1 MAEINYVNENKI
13 TEISDNKNIII
24 NIGKNIDKEIG
35 DLIQEPKEENLYYFF
50 FKRDI
55 YNENGTRIKEKE
67 KYISLINIF
76 NEYQKEGNDFIFL
89 YFKNIDI
96 DFIKIIFNGFI
107 SFDIEDI
114 NEKKFILETIKKI
127 IPLFFSKKI
136 FYIIYNQLSK
146 IYRRFNLTENKE
158 ILLNKFCKI
167 FELWKIIY
175 DVNDRAKVNSSY
187 ITFLGRK
194 DLTLI
199 NNNNYNGYQFKEV
212 NVYIEFE
219 DGFCNINDI
228 ECELIKVM
236 YYSHGNKN
244 VYYKEIITKENEK
257 INNILFKVNEES
269 INYVLNINDD
279 FDINNSENFVRAVE
293 LQSKSNF
300 GQVETLRNYI
310 GKIKKVNLSI
320 EFKDENIQ
328 KLYYAIIPKENKD
341 NYEIKPF
348 IEKDGNI
355 GLCIELEDQLN
366 LISGKIYH
374 DILYEDIRY
383 YGGLESFLPMI
394 KIIKYF
400 ISHFKDKEDII
411 KKLNEI
417 LIEIMKSIFKFIC
430 YSKTNFENFKNILV
444 PLLGALAE
452 INHVYPQEKIKYL
465 YSNNIFSLFYIII
478 ISSSFPFALKKSYMK
493 ITGLYNI
500 DQLNLNFDDL
510 LIDKDKLNIS
520 SYKWYSTLLMIIIE
534 FILLKFNDI
543 NKIPKAIIHQIL
555 LLQTNIEK
563 ETNKDLT
570 QFKNDII
577 SYIKCGLNFLN
588 YIIKSENK
596 DNNLFLINNNIA
608 KISDYFATNVL
619 NNEFNLSLILLMLK
633 VYLNLLNIDS
643 FWIKLDEEKKE
654 EEKKEEEKKERNTY
668 KNIFEN
674 FFNAFEKIIN
684 EAKDE
689 IKNKIITSFEDY
701 IINKDYLIKI
711 FPFLSSK
718 NFKLETENIL
728 SELTDFHRNYHN
740 IMKRLFIFN
749 KLWSDKKLFF
759 DAKKRE
765 KFLKY
770 KSINY
775 YTKNYQKPFIFP
787 DLDYKSTYPAF
798 SCFEIKKEFY
808 IEEENKDV
816 YNFDLDCPEFDE
828 FNIKYEEEIIENIK
842 KKGKI
847 NYYGVCLV
855 KRTHHI
861 KGIMFVCNDGY
872 SLIKKIIFY
881 SYPKTISDSIMC
893 CNTYKNLQNVN
904 KKNKKLCF
912 GAVFVCPEKYM
923 NIKIII
929 PVKDIRMI
937 LKKIYFYSKS
947 AIEIF
952 TKNKS
957 YYFNFTDKNAKYSE
971 KNCSDFTNT
980 FAFFI
985 SEFSPIA
992 IREEIIGHSRK
1003 VEDLLKSYKS
1013 KEKKYDISKVA
1024 NKYVSSL
1031 FEHWTSNT
1039 NDVEFSTLDLLI
1051 YLNLLS
1057 NRSYIDLFQYP
1068 VFPLP
1073 FFYDKVKENV
1083 FNYVD
1088 RKLNQHIGFQAVT
1101 EKSKKRKLLIMRTY
1115 EDSLKEYED
1124 GPEEDEVE
1132 PPSYFTTHFSNNF
1145 YVSNFLLR
1153 LFPYSFLAIELQG
1166 SGFDS
1171 PNRLFFSI
1179 EDTFNNISYHKS
1191 DLRELIPEFYYFPEM
1206 LWNLNKLNFGKRQN
1220 GSQVE
1225 DVLMPQD
1232 MTKIDREKNKERNS
1246 INLNDEY
1253 EKSDYFKSFKFIEKM
1268 RNLLESKQT
1277 DIVSWINIIF
1287 GPGQKYNNP
1296 KKEDLYFRNGSY
1308 IDYSDVKIDELKAYR
1323 HDQTA
1328 MTSVEF
1334 GITPIQTV
1342 FEGDTGKSKNRNN
1355 IYNYTVKDNKE
1366 IFKNICKYFV
1376 DKINK
1381 PKSKESKET
1390 KESKDCKDNTEKT
1403 SINKEEN
1410 NRNKNEQKYIKGIY
1424 KIISSNKMN
1433 EYNPSEENKSQ
1444 INNIFIDSEMYI
1456 NCIFQN
1462 DNIKVVGYKNGKVEV
1477 FKVNENDDCDLITEI
1492 FDHSDEICY
1501 IYYNQ
1506 RLNMICTSSTD
1517 GFINAYSL
1525 PNKLIT
1531 TIKNPNHNYFDMVFL
1546 CSNPFPS
1553 IVAFE
1558 KESLDF
1564 FSYSINGYKI
1574 KQVNLYNL
1582 LEIDKEKKSDIFI
1595 CSHFNERGG
1604 TFKDRLIF
1612 IENNPNEKENLYK
1625 CHLIK
1630 VPFFDK
1636 EDRIVEI
1643 KKN

>member
-1 MAEINYVNENKI
+1 MAENNDVNENKI
-13 TEISDNKNIII
+13 IEILDNKNIII
-24 NIGKNIDKEIG
+24 NIGKNIEKEV
-35 DLIQEPKEENLYYFF
+35 DSIQEPNEENLYYFF

-55 YNENGTRIKEKE
+55 YNENGTRIKEKK
-67 KYISLINIF
+67 KYISLIKIF
-76 NEYQKEGNDFIFL
+76 NEYLKETNDFIFL
-89 YFKNIDI
+89 YFKKIDI

-107 SFDIEDI
+107 SFDFEDI
-114 NEKKFILETIKKI
+114 NEKQYILDSIKKI
-127 IPLFFSKKI
+127 IPLFFSKNL
-136 FYIIYNQLSK
+136 FYIIYNQFSK
-146 IYRRFNLTENKE
+146 IYRRFNLSENKE
-158 ILLNKFCKI
+158 LLFNKFCKI
-167 FELWKIIY
+167 FELWKLIY
-175 DVNDRAKVNSSY
+175 DVNDKEKVNSSY
-187 ITFLGRK
+187 ITFIGRK
-194 DLTLI
+194 DLALI
-199 NNNNYNGYQFKEV
+199 NNNNYIGYQFKEI
-212 NVYIEFE
+212 NIYIEFE
-219 DGFCNINDI
+219 DGFCPINDM
-228 ECELIKVM
+228 ETELIKVIFIE
-236 YYSHGNKN
+236 YGTGK
-244 VYYKEIITKENEK
+244 VEYKDIITPKDNSKNKENKK
-257 INNILFKVNEES
+257 INNILFKINEES
-269 INYVLNINDD
+269 ISYVLNKSDN
-279 FDINNSENFVRAVE
+279 FDINNSENFIRVVE
-293 LQSKSNF
+293 LESPSNF
-300 GQVETLRNYI
+300 GQVETFRNYI
-310 GKIKKVNLSI
+310 GKIKKINISI

-328 KLYYAIIPKENKD
+328 KYYYEITPKENKEG
-341 NYEIKPF
+341 YEIKKF
-348 IEKDGNI
+348 EETEGYI
-355 GLCIELEDQLN
+355 GLSFEFGDEIK
-366 LISGKIYH
+366 LISSKIH
-374 DILYEDIRY
+374 NEILYEDIRY
-383 YGGLESFLPMI
+383 YGGLESFLPII

-400 ISHFKDKEDII
+400 ISHFKEKEDII

-417 LIEIMKSIFKFIC
+417 LIEIMKTIFKFIC
-430 YSKTNFENFKNILV
+430 YSKINFENFKNILV

-452 INHVYPQEKIKYL
+452 INHVYPSEKIKDL

-500 DQLNLNFDDL
+500 AQLNLNFDDL
-510 LIDKDKLNIS
+510 IIDKDKLNIS

-534 FILLKFNDI
+534 FYLLKLNDI
-543 NKIPKAIIHQIL
+543 NKIPKTVIYQIL

-563 ETNKDLT
+563 GTDLT
-570 QFKNDII
+570 QYKNNFT
-577 SYIKCGLNFLN
+577 SYIKCGLNCLN

-596 DNNLFLINNNIA
+596 ENNLLLINNNIE
-608 KISDYFATNVL
+608 KISDYLSSYVL
-619 NNEFNLSLILLMLK
+619 NNEYNLSFILLMLK
-633 VYLNLLNIDS
+633 VYLNLLNLES
-643 FWIKLDEEKKE
+643 FWIKSDEEKHE
-654 EEKKEEEKKERNTY
+654 EEKNTY
-668 KNIFEN
+668 KIVFEK
-674 FFNAFEKIIN
+674 FFNMFEKIIK
-684 EAKDE
+684 EAKDD
-689 IKNKIITSFEDY
+689 IKNIIITSFEDY
-701 IINKDYLIKI
+701 IVNKDYLIKI

-728 SELTDFHRNYHN
+728 SELTDFHRSYHN

-759 DAKKRE
+759 DTKKRE
-765 KFLKY
+765 KYLKY

-798 SCFEIKKEFY
+798 TCFDVKKELY
-808 IEEENKDV
+808 IEEENKDE

-847 NYYGVCLV
+847 NYYDVCLV

-861 KGIMFVCNDGY
+861 KGIMFVCNDGN

-881 SYPKTISDSIMC
+881 SYPKTIYDSMMC
-893 CNTYKNLQNVN
+893 CNSYSKNLQNVN
-904 KKNKKLCF
+904 KKNQKLCF

-929 PVKDIRMI
+929 PVKDIRMV
-937 LKKIYFYSKS
+937 LKKIYFYRKS
-947 AIEIF
+947 ALEIF

-957 YYFNFTDKNAKYSE
+957 YYFNFADKSAKYSE
-971 KNCSDFTNT
+971 KNLYDFTNT
-980 FAFFI
+980 FAFF
-985 SEFSPIA
+985 SEFSPIK

-1003 VEDLLKSYKS
+1003 NEDISKSYIN
-1013 KEKKYDISKVA
+1013 KEKKNETSNKVL
-1024 NKYVSSL
+1024 NKYISSL
-1031 FEHWTSNT
+1031 FEHWTSNE
-1039 NDVEFSTLDLLI
+1039 NEVEFSTLDLLI
-1051 YLNLLS
+1051 YLNLFS

-1073 FFYDKVKENV
+1073 FFYDKVKENT

-1088 RKLNQHIGFQAVT
+1088 RKLSQHIGFQTVT
-1101 EKSKKRKLLIMRTY
+1101 EKSKRRKALIVRTY
-1115 EDSLKEYED
+1115 EDSLKEFEET
-1124 GPEEDEVE
+1124 PEDEEGDVE

-1253 EKSDYFKSFKFIEKM
+1253 EKSDYFRSFKFIEKM

-1334 GITPIQTV
+1334 GLTPIQTV
-1342 FEGDTGKSKNRNN
+1342 FEGDTNKSKNRNN

-1366 IFKNICKYFV
+1366 TFKTVCKSFV
-1376 DKINK
+1376 DRIIK
-1381 PKSKESKET
+1381 T
-1390 KESKDCKDNTEKT
+1390 RARESKDCKDNVEKT
-1403 SINKEEN
+1403 SINKEDN
-1410 NRNKNEQKYIKGIY
+1410 NRNKNEQKYIKRLR
-1424 KIISSNKMN
+1424 KIISSNKIN
-1433 EYNPSEENKSQ
+1433 DYNPTEENKSQ
-1444 INNIFIDSEMYI
+1444 INNIFIDSETYI
-1456 NCIFQN
+1456 KCIFQN
-1462 DNIKVVGYKNGKVEV
+1462 ENIKIVGFKTGKIEV
-1477 FKVNENDDCDLITEI
+1477 FKVNENDRLDLITEI

-1506 RLNMICTSSTD
+1506 RLNMICTSSKD

-1531 TIKNPNHNYFDMVFL
+1531 TIKNPNNNYFNMVFL

-1558 KESLDF
+1558 QESLNF

-1582 LEIDKEKKSDIFI
+1582 LEIEKEKEKEKKRDIYI
-1595 CSHFNERGG
+1595 CSYFNERGG

-1612 IENNPNEKENLYK
+1612 IENNPNEKENVYK

-1630 VPFFDK
+1630 VPFFDR
-1636 EDRIVEI
+1636 EDRIIEI
-1643 KKN
+1643 KRY